1 MEEKYDY
8 EALPQ
13 TRNQNPAQGFGLEH
27 RRRRRGFRPSRAVK
41 FIALACLALIVF
53 SQWKQIQRAESSA
66 PKLSQTKLQA
76 DLQTCKKLRTK
87 PTDPIGLGRDRNARY
102 IDGQKPTLIRN
113 ATVWVGEPKEGTSEA
128 DAREGKGWEWVT
140 SDIFVEH
147 GLIKQVAPRISA
159 TSLPSDTITYDAAG
173 RQVTTGIIDMHSHA
187 GIESLP
193 GLEGNSDGNEVGD
206 NITPWARAIDGFKP
220 LDPQIQTIKSGGVT
234 TSLVL
239 PGSGN
244 SIGGEAFVFKF
255 AAGKPDGREELSAV
269 DMLADPDRNW
279 RYMKMACGEN
289 AKRVHG
295 GIDKLPTSRMGES
308 YQFRRAFEKAR
319 QVIREQDDWCDK
331 AEALG
336 VDSMDTYLPQDIQWE
351 TLGAALRGQVHINI
365 HCYTVADLE
374 AMVDHTN
381 EFEFPVR
388 AFHHAHE
395 TFLVPEVCPPFLY
408 RMIAE
413 LTLFR
418 SSSAPGVAV
427 LPLRPCSPTTCTT
440 RPNPT

>member
-1 MEEKYDY
+1 MEEKYNY
-8 EALPQ
+8 EALPH

-27 RRRRRGFRPSRAVK
+27 RHRRRGFRPSRAVK

-53 SQWKQIQRAESSA
+53 SQWKQIQRAESAA
-66 PKLSQTKLQA
+66 PKLSRTKLQA
-76 DLQTCKKLRTK
+76 DLRTCNKLRTK
-87 PTDPIGLGRDRNARY
+87 PTDPIGFGRDRNARY
-102 IDGQKPTLIRN
+102 IDGQKPTLIKN
-113 ATVWVGEPKEGTSEA
+113 ATVWVGEPKQGTSEA
-128 DAREGKGWEWVT
+128 DAREGKGWEWIT

-159 TSLPSDTITYDAAG
+159 TSLPSDTVTYDAAG

-206 NITPWARAIDGFKP
+206 NITPWARSLDGFKP

-255 AAGKPDGREELSAV
+255 AAGKPDGREELSAA

-336 VDSMDTYLPQDIQWE
+336 VDSMDTYLPQDIEWE

-395 TFLVPEVCPPFLY
+395 TFLVPEVCLPFLY
-408 RMIAE
+408 RLTAE
-413 LTLFR
+413 LTLSR

-427 LPLRPCSPTTCTT
+427 LLLRPCSPTTCTT
-440 RPNPT
+440 KPNPT